1 MSEYKLIEN
10 ILKNAPETPGDSIL
24 SQTLYLGPDA
34 RVILFQFAPGQ
45 ELSEHTA
52 AKPAMLHFLEGE
64 AVLTLGGDI
73 SEVGKNAFVH
83 MPANLPHSILAKTA
97 VSMLLIMVG

>member
-1 MSEYKLIEN
+1 MSDYKLITN
-10 ILKNAPETPGDSIL
+10 ILEKASEIPGDSIL
-24 SQTLYLGPDA
+24 SQTLYQGKDA

-64 AVLTLGGDI
+64 AVLTLGEDV
-73 SEVGKNAFVH
+73 SDVGKNAFVH
-83 MPANLPHSILAKTA
+83 MPPNLSHSIVAKTP
-97 VSMLLIMVG
+97 VSMLLIMIG

>member
-1 MSEYKLIEN
+1 MTDYKLIKN
-10 ILKNAPETPGDSIL
+10 ILEKKPEIPQDSIL
-24 SQTLYLGPDA
+24 SQTLYQGQDG

-64 AVLTLGGDI
+64 AKLTLGEDV
-73 SEVGKNAFVH
+73 SEVGMNSFVH
-83 MPANLPHSILAKTA
+83 MPANLPHSILAKTD
-97 VSMLLIMVG
+97 VSMLLILLG

>member
-10 ILKNAPETPGDSIL
+10 MLEKTPEIPGDSIL
-24 SQTLYLGPDA
+24 SQTLYQGQDA

-64 AVLTLGGDI
+64 AVLTLGEDE
-73 SEVGKNAFVH
+73 SDVGKNAFVH
-83 MPANLPHSILAKTA
+83 MPANLSHSIVAKTA
-97 VSMLLIMVG
+97 VSMLLILLG